1 MTRILSYMKIV
12 LKTFLLS
19 PSVKTTFAQ
28 NRTISCYFSGEEIAT
43 LHADKEAGDDDDDV
57 MHAKHDIKNA
67 ITISEEPP
75 ESQTLVY
82 EILK

>member
-19 PSVKTTFAQ
+19 PSVETTFAQ

-43 LHADKEAGDDDDDV
+43 LHADKGAGDADV
-57 MHAKHDIKNA
+57 MHAIQEIQNA
-67 ITISEEPP
+67 ITISEE
-75 ESQTLVY
+75 TLVY

>member
-1 MTRILSYMKIV
+1 MKIV

-28 NRTISCYFSGEEIAT
+28 NRTISCYFSEEEIAT
-43 LHADKEAGDDDDDV
+43 LHADKEAGDDDDV
-57 MHAKHDIKNA
+57 MHAKHDIQNA